1 MKSLTFF
8 LRTALAQFTTLL
20 NALIRALQIQR
31 RAQLIAVLIVSILI
45 GFLVARTVRS
55 TRATQHQWTSQV
67 SILVTSRNVAVGESL
82 TDANTHRVALPL
94 AIQPPDAL
102 TKIPPNAQTR
112 IALSSRTA
120 LSTSLIIRD
129 NARIQIPSGWRG
141 VAMPTDLVAPTVIA
155 GDHVDV
161 VTADTVIA
169 AGALV
174 IEVSPTNGIT
184 IAVPAESAAVVATA
198 SRNGDASLV
207 LAT

>member
-8 LRTALAQFTTLL
+8 LRTALAQFSSLL
-20 NALIRALQIQR
+20 NVLIRALQVQR
-31 RAQLIAVLIVSILI
+31 RAQLIAILAMSILI
-45 GFLVARTVRS
+45 GFLVARTVHS

-67 SILVTSRNVAVGESL
+67 SILVTSRNVAAGESL

-102 TKIPPNAQTR
+102 RKIPTDARIR
-112 IALSSRTA
+112 IALTSRTA
-120 LSTSLIIRD
+120 LSTSMIIGD

-141 VAMPTDLVAPTVIA
+141 VAMPTDLVAPTVIV

-161 VTADTVIA
+161 VSADAVIA

-174 IEVSPTNGIT
+174 IEVSPANGIT

>member
-8 LRTALAQFTTLL
+8 LRAALAQFTTLF
-20 NALIRALQIQR
+20 NVVIRALQIQR
-31 RAQLIAVLIVSILI
+31 RAQLIAVLVVSVVI
-45 GFLVARTVRS
+45 GFLVARTVHS
-55 TRATQHQWTSQV
+55 TRATQHQWASQV
-67 SILVTSRNVAVGESL
+67 SVLVTSSNVVAGESL
-82 TDANTHRVALPL
+82 TNANTHRVALPL

-102 TKIPPNAQTR
+102 REIPSNAR
-112 IALSSRTA
+112 MRLALSSRTA
-120 LSTSLIIRD
+120 LTASMIIRD

-141 VAMPTDLVAPTVIA
+141 VAMPADLVAPTVIA

>member
-8 LRTALAQFTTLL
+8 LRTALAQFTTLF
-20 NALIRALQIQR
+20 NVLIRALQIQR
-31 RAQLIAVLIVSILI
+31 RAQLIAVLVVSVVI
-45 GFLVARTVRS
+45 GFLVARTVHS
-55 TRATQHQWTSQV
+55 TRATQHRWASQMSV
-67 SILVTSRNVAVGESL
+67 LVTSSNIAAGESL
-82 TDANTHRVALPL
+82 TNANTHRVALPL

-102 TKIPPNAQTR
+102 TEIPTNARTR
-112 IALSSRTA
+112 IALTSHTA
-120 LSTSLIIRD
+120 LSTSMIIGD

>member
-8 LRTALAQFTTLL
+8 LRAAIAQFTTAL
-20 NALIRALQIQR
+20 NVLIRALQIQR
-31 RAQLIAVLIVSILI
+31 RAQLIAVLVVSVVI
-45 GFLVARTVRS
+45 GFLVARTMHS
-55 TRATQHQWTSQV
+55 TRATQHQWASQV
-67 SILVTSRNVAVGESL
+67 SVLVTSSNIAAGESL
-82 TDANTHRVALPL
+82 TNANTHRVALPL

-102 TKIPPNAQTR
+102 TEIPTNARMR
-112 IALSSRTA
+112 IALTSRTA
-120 LSTSLIIRD
+120 LSTSMIIGD

-141 VAMPTDLVAPTVIA
+141 VAMPADLVAPTVIA

-198 SRNGDASLV
+198 SRNGEASLV

>member
-8 LRTALAQFTTLL
+8 LRTALAQFTALL
-20 NALIRALQIQR
+20 NVLIRALQVQR

-45 GFLVARTVRS
+45 GFLVARTVHS

-102 TKIPPNAQTR
+102 TNIPPNAQTR

>member
-8 LRTALAQFTTLL
+8 LRTAIKQFTTIL
-20 NALIRALQIQR
+20 NVLIRALQIQR
-31 RAQLIAVLIVSILI
+31 RAQLIAVLIVSVVI
-45 GFLVARTVRS
+45 GFLVARTVHA
-55 TRATQHQWTSQV
+55 TRISQHQWTSQT
-67 SILVTSRNVAVGESL
+67 SILVTTNNVAAGESL
-82 TDANTHRVALPL
+82 TNANTHRIALPL

-102 TKIPPNAQTR
+102 TEIPTNAR
-112 IALSSRTA
+112 MRLALSSRTA
-120 LSTSLIIRD
+120 LTSSMIIRD

-174 IEVSPTNGIT
+174 MEVSPTNGIT

>member
-31 RAQLIAVLIVSILI
+31 RAQLIAVLVASILI
-45 GFLVARTVRS
+45 GFLVARTVHS
-55 TRATQHQWTSQV
+55 TRATQHQWTSEV
-67 SILVTSRNVAVGESL
+67 SVLVTSSNLAAGESL
-82 TDANTHRVALPL
+82 TNANTHRVALPL

-102 TKIPPNAQTR
+102 TKIPTNARTR

-120 LSTSLIIRD
+120 LSTSMILRD
-129 NARIQIPSGWRG
+129 NTRIQIPSGWRG

>member
-1 MKSLTFF
+1 MV
-8 LRTALAQFTTLL
+8 
-20 NALIRALQIQR
+20 IRALQIQR
-31 RAQLIAVLIVSILI
+31 RAQLIAVLVVSIVI
-45 GFLVARTVRS
+45 GFLVARTVHS
-55 TRATQHQWTSQV
+55 TRNTQQQWTSQTSV
-67 SILVTSRNVAVGESL
+67 LVTSRNVADGESL
-82 TDANTHRVALPL
+82 TNANTHRVALPL

-102 TKIPPNAQTR
+102 TEIPTNARTR
-112 IALSSRTA
+112 IALTSHTA
-120 LSTSLIIRD
+120 LSNSMIIGD

>member
-8 LRTALAQFTTLL
+8 LRTALAQFTTLF
-20 NALIRALQIQR
+20 NVLIRALQIQR
-31 RAQLIAVLIVSILI
+31 RAQLIAVLVVSVVI
-45 GFLVARTVRS
+45 GFLVARTVHS
-55 TRATQHQWTSQV
+55 TRTTHQQWASQV
-67 SILVTSRNVAVGESL
+67 SILVTSRNVAAGESI
-82 TDANTHRVALPL
+82 TNANTHRVALPL

-102 TKIPPNAQTR
+102 TKIPTNARSR
-112 IALSSRTA
+112 IALSARTA
-120 LSTSLIIRD
+120 LSKSMIVRD

-155 GDHVDV
+155 GDRVDV
-161 VTADTVIA
+161 VSADAVIA

-174 IEVSPTNGIT
+174 IEVSATNGIT

>member
-8 LRTALAQFTTLL
+8 LRTALAQFTALL
-20 NALIRALQIQR
+20 NVLIRALQIQR
-31 RAQLIAVLIVSILI
+31 RAQLIAVLVVSVVI
-45 GFLVARTVRS
+45 GFLVARTVHS
-55 TRATQHQWTSQV
+55 TRATHQQWASQV
-67 SILVTSRNVAVGESL
+67 SILVTSRNVAAGESI
-82 TDANTHRVALPL
+82 TNANTHRVALPL

-102 TKIPPNAQTR
+102 TKIPTNARLR

-120 LSTSLIIRD
+120 LSTSMIVRD

-161 VTADTVIA
+161 VSADEVIA

-174 IEVSPTNGIT
+174 IEVSATNGIT
-184 IAVPAESAAVVATA
+184 IAVPSESAAVVATA

>member
-31 RAQLIAVLIVSILI
+31 RAQLIAVLVVSVII
-45 GFLVARTVRS
+45 GFLMARTVHS
-55 TRATQHQWTSQV
+55 IRATQRQWASQTSV
-67 SILVTSRNVAVGESL
+67 LVTSRNLAAGESL
-82 TDANTHRVALPL
+82 TDANTHHVALPL
-94 AIQPPDAL
+94 AIQPHEAL
-102 TKIPPNAQTR
+102 TKIPTDARTR

-120 LSTSLIIRD
+120 LSTSMIILD

-161 VTADTVIA
+161 VSADTVIA

-174 IEVSPTNGIT
+174 IEVSPANGIT
-184 IAVPAESAAVVATA
+184 IAVPAESSAVVATA

>member
-20 NALIRALQIQR
+20 NVLIRALQIQR
-31 RAQLIAVLIVSILI
+31 RAQLIAVLVVSVVI
-45 GFLVARTVRS
+45 GFLVARTVHS
-55 TRATQHQWTSQV
+55 TRATHQQWASQV
-67 SILVTSRNVAVGESL
+67 SILVTSRNVAAGESI
-82 TDANTHRVALPL
+82 TNANTHRVALPL

-102 TKIPPNAQTR
+102 TKIPPNARTR

>member
-8 LRTALAQFTTLL
+8 LRTALAQFTTLF
-20 NALIRALQIQR
+20 NVLIRALQIQR
-31 RAQLIAVLIVSILI
+31 RAQLIAVLVVSVVI
-45 GFLVARTVRS
+45 GFLVARTMHS
-55 TRATQHQWTSQV
+55 TRNTQHQWASQV
-67 SILVTSRNVAVGESL
+67 SVLVTSSNIAAGESL
-82 TDANTHRVALPL
+82 TNANTHRISLPL

-102 TKIPPNAQTR
+102 TKIPTDARVR
-112 IALSSRTA
+112 IALTSRTA
-120 LSTSLIIRD
+120 LSTSMIIGD

-155 GDHVDV
+155 GDQVDV

>member
-8 LRTALAQFTTLL
+8 LRTALAQFTTLF
-20 NALIRALQIQR
+20 NVLIRALQIQR
-31 RAQLIAVLIVSILI
+31 RAQLVAVLVVSVVI
-45 GFLVARTVRS
+45 GFLVARTMHS
-55 TRATQHQWTSQV
+55 TRNTQQQWASQV
-67 SILVTSRNVAVGESL
+67 SVLVTSSNLAAGESL
-82 TDANTHRVALPL
+82 TNANTHRVALPL
-94 AIQPPDAL
+94 AIQPPDSL
-102 TKIPPNAQTR
+102 TEIPANARTR
-112 IALSSRTA
+112 IALTSRTA
-120 LSTSLIIRD
+120 LSTSMIIGD

-141 VAMPTDLVAPTVIA
+141 VAMPADLVAPTVIV
-155 GDHVDV
+155 GDRVDV

>member
-31 RAQLIAVLIVSILI
+31 RAQLIAVLVVSIVI
-45 GFLVARTVRS
+45 GFLVARTVHS
-55 TRATQHQWTSQV
+55 TRATQRQWASQV
-67 SILVTSRNVAVGESL
+67 SILVTSRNLAAGESL
-82 TDANTHRVALPL
+82 TDANTHHVALPL
-94 AIQPPDAL
+94 AIQPQAAL
-102 TKIPPNAQTR
+102 TKIPDNARTR

-120 LSTSLIIRD
+120 LSTSMIIRD

-141 VAMPTDLVAPTVIA
+141 VAMPTDLVAPTVIV

-161 VTADTVIA
+161 VSADAVIA
-169 AGALV
+169 VGALV
-174 IEVSPTNGIT
+174 VEVSPANGIT
-184 IAVPAESAAVVATA
+184 IAVPAVSAAVVATA

>member
-31 RAQLIAVLIVSILI
+31 RTQLIAVLVVSVVI
-45 GFLVARTVRS
+45 GFLVARTVHS
-55 TRATQHQWTSQV
+55 TRTSQLQWTSQTSV
-67 SILVTSRNVAVGESL
+67 LVTSRNLAAGESL
-82 TDANTHRVALPL
+82 TDANTHHVALPL
-94 AIQPPDAL
+94 AMQPHEAL
-102 TKIPPNAQTR
+102 TKIPDNARTR

-120 LSTSLIIRD
+120 LSTSMIIRD

-141 VAMPTDLVAPTVIA
+141 VAMPTDLVAPTVIV

-161 VTADTVIA
+161 VSADAVIA

-174 IEVSPTNGIT
+174 IEVSAKNGIT

>member
-20 NALIRALQIQR
+20 NVLIRALQVQR

-102 TKIPPNAQTR
+102 TKIPTNARTR

>member
-8 LRTALAQFTTLL
+8 LRTALAQLTTLL
-20 NALIRALQIQR
+20 NVLIRALQIQR
-31 RAQLIAVLIVSILI
+31 RAQLIAVLVVSVVI
-45 GFLVARTVRS
+45 GFFVAQTVHS
-55 TRATQHQWTSQV
+55 TRATQHRWVSQV
-67 SILVTSRNVAVGESL
+67 SILVTSRNLAAGESL
-82 TDANTHRVALPL
+82 TNENTHRVALPL
-94 AIQPPDAL
+94 AIQPRDAL
-102 TKIPPNAQTR
+102 TEIPANARTR
-112 IALSSRTA
+112 IAMTSRTA
-120 LSTSLIIRD
+120 LSTSMIIGD

>member
-8 LRTALAQFTTLL
+8 LRTALAQFTTIL

-45 GFLVARTVRS
+45 GFLVARTVHS

-102 TKIPPNAQTR
+102 TKIPTNARTR

>member
-8 LRTALAQFTTLL
+8 LRAAIAQFTTLL

-31 RAQLIAVLIVSILI
+31 RAQLIAVLVVSVVI
-45 GFLVARTVRS
+45 GFLVARTVHS
-55 TRATQHQWTSQV
+55 TRVTQHQWASQV
-67 SILVTSRNVAVGESL
+67 SILVTSRNLAAGESL

-94 AIQPPDAL
+94 AIQPQAAL
-102 TKIPPNAQTR
+102 TKIPGNARTR

-120 LSTSLIIRD
+120 LSASMIIRD

-141 VAMPTDLVAPTVIA
+141 VAMPTDLVAPTVIV

-161 VTADTVIA
+161 VSADAVIA

-174 IEVSPTNGIT
+174 IEVSAKNGIT
-184 IAVPAESAAVVATA
+184 IAVPAESSAVVATA

>member
-8 LRTALAQFTTLL
+8 LRTAIAQFTTLL
-20 NALIRALQIQR
+20 NVLIRALQIQR
-31 RAQLIAVLIVSILI
+31 RAQLIAVLVVSILI
-45 GFLVARTVRS
+45 GFLVARTVHS
-55 TRATQHQWTSQV
+55 TRVTQQQWTSKV
-67 SILVTSRNVAVGESL
+67 SILVTSRNLAAGESL
-82 TDANTHRVALPL
+82 TDVNTTRVALPL
-94 AIQPPDAL
+94 AIQPDEAL
-102 TKIPPNAQTR
+102 IDIPANARTR

-120 LSTSLIIRD
+120 LSTAMIIRD

-161 VTADTVIA
+161 VSADAVIA

-174 IEVSPTNGIT
+174 IEVSTNNGIT

-198 SRNGDASLV
+198 TRNGDASLV

>member
-8 LRTALAQFTTLL
+8 LRTAIAQFTTLL
-20 NALIRALQIQR
+20 NVLIRALQIQR
-31 RAQLIAVLIVSILI
+31 RAQLIAVLAVSVII
-45 GFLVARTVRS
+45 GFLVARTVHS
-55 TRATQHQWTSQV
+55 TRASQHQWASKV
-67 SILVTSRNVAVGESL
+67 SILVTTNNVAAGESL
-82 TDANTHRVALPL
+82 TNANTHLVALPL

-102 TKIPPNAQTR
+102 TEIPANAR
-112 IALSSRTA
+112 MRLALSSRTA
-120 LSTSLIIRD
+120 LTTSMIIRD

>member
-8 LRTALAQFTTLL
+8 LRTAIAQFTSLL
-20 NALIRALQIQR
+20 NVLIRALQIQR
-31 RAQLIAVLIVSILI
+31 RAQLIAILVISAVI
-45 GFLVARTVRS
+45 GFLVARTVHS
-55 TRATQHQWTSQV
+55 TRATQHQWASQI
-67 SILVTSRNVAVGESL
+67 SILVTSSNVAAGESL
-82 TDANTHRVALPL
+82 TNANTRQVALPL
-94 AIQPPDAL
+94 AIQPPDVL
-102 TKIPPNAQTR
+102 TKIPTSAR
-112 IALSSRTA
+112 MRLALTSRTA
-120 LSTSLIIRD
+120 LTASMIIRD

>member
-8 LRTALAQFTTLL
+8 LRTAIAQFTTLL
-20 NALIRALQIQR
+20 NVLIRALQIQR
-31 RAQLIAVLIVSILI
+31 RAQLIAVLAVSVII
-45 GFLVARTVRS
+45 GFLVARTVHS
-55 TRATQHQWTSQV
+55 TRASQHQWASKV
-67 SILVTSRNVAVGESL
+67 SILVTTNNVTAGESL
-82 TDANTHRVALPL
+82 TNANTHLVALPL

-102 TKIPPNAQTR
+102 TEIPANAR
-112 IALSSRTA
+112 MRLALSSRTA
-120 LSTSLIIRD
+120 LTTSMIIRD

>member
-20 NALIRALQIQR
+20 NVLIRALQIQR
-31 RAQLIAVLIVSILI
+31 RAQLIAVLVVSVVI
-45 GFLVARTVRS
+45 GFLVARTVHS
-55 TRATQHQWTSQV
+55 TRATHQQWASQV
-67 SILVTSRNVAVGESL
+67 SILVTSRNVAAGESI
-82 TDANTHRVALPL
+82 TNANTHRVALPL
-94 AIQPPDAL
+94 AIQPPNAL
-102 TKIPPNAQTR
+102 TRIPTNARLR

-120 LSTSLIIRD
+120 LSTSMIVRD

-161 VTADTVIA
+161 VSADAVIA

-174 IEVSPTNGIT
+174 IEVSATNGIT

>member
-8 LRTALAQFTTLL
+8 LRTAIAQFTTLL
-20 NALIRALQIQR
+20 NVLIRALQIQR
-31 RAQLIAVLIVSILI
+31 RAQLIAVLVVSVII
-45 GFLVARTVRS
+45 GFLVARTVHS
-55 TRATQHQWTSQV
+55 TRATQQQWTSKV
-67 SILVTSRNVAVGESL
+67 SILVTSRNLAAGESL
-82 TDANTHRVALPL
+82 TNANTTRVALPL
-94 AIQPPDAL
+94 AIQPDEAL
-102 TKIPPNAQTR
+102 TDIPANARTR
-112 IALSSRTA
+112 IALPSRTA
-120 LSTSLIIRD
+120 LSSAMIIRD

-161 VTADTVIA
+161 VSADAVIT

>member
-20 NALIRALQIQR
+20 NVLIRALQVQR
-31 RAQLIAVLIVSILI
+31 RAQLIAVLVVSILI
-45 GFLVARTVRS
+45 GFLVARTVHS
-55 TRATQHQWTSQV
+55 TQASQHQWTSQV
-67 SILVTSRNVAVGESL
+67 SILVTSRNVAAGESL
-82 TDANTHRVALPL
+82 TNANTHRVALPL

-102 TKIPPNAQTR
+102 KEVPTNAR
-112 IALSSRTA
+112 MRLALSSRTA
-120 LSTSLIIRD
+120 LTASMIIRD

-141 VAMPTDLVAPTVIA
+141 VAMPTDLVAPTVID

-161 VTADTVIA
+161 VTADNVIA

-174 IEVSPTNGIT
+174 IEVSPVNGIT
-184 IAVPAESAAVVATA
+184 IAVPAETAAVVATA

>member
-8 LRTALAQFTTLL
+8 LRTALAQVTALL
-20 NALIRALQIQR
+20 NVLIRALQVQR
-31 RAQLIAVLIVSILI
+31 RAQLIAVLIASILI
-45 GFLVARTVRS
+45 GFFVARTVHS
-55 TRATQHQWTSQV
+55 TRATQHKWTSQV
-67 SILVTSRNVAVGESL
+67 SILVTTRNVAAGESL
-82 TDANTHRVALPL
+82 TNANTHPVALPL

-102 TKIPPNAQTR
+102 TEIPTNARTR
-112 IALSSRTA
+112 IALLSRTA
-120 LSTSLIIRD
+120 LSTSLIIHD

-141 VAMPTDLVAPTVIA
+141 VAMPTDLVAPTVIV

>member
-8 LRTALAQFTTLL
+8 LRTALTQFTTLL
-20 NALIRALQIQR
+20 NVLIRALQIQR
-31 RAQLIAVLIVSILI
+31 RVQLIAVLVVSILI
-45 GFLVARTVRS
+45 GFFVARTVHS
-55 TRATQHQWTSQV
+55 TRATQQQWTSKV
-67 SILVTSRNVAVGESL
+67 SILVTSRNLAAGESL
-82 TDANTHRVALPL
+82 TNENTQYVALPI

-102 TKIPPNAQTR
+102 TEIPTNAR
-112 IALSSRTA
+112 MRLALSSRTT
-120 LSTSLIIRD
+120 LTSSMIIRD

-161 VTADTVIA
+161 FTADTVIA

>member
-8 LRTALAQFTTLL
+8 LRTALAQFTTLF
-20 NALIRALQIQR
+20 NVLIRALQIQR
-31 RAQLIAVLIVSILI
+31 RAQLIAVLVVSVVI
-45 GFLVARTVRS
+45 GFLVARTVHS
-55 TRATQHQWTSQV
+55 TRNTQQQWTSQTSV
-67 SILVTSRNVAVGESL
+67 LVTSSNVAAGESL
-82 TDANTHRVALPL
+82 TNANTHRVALPL

-102 TKIPPNAQTR
+102 TEIPTNARTR
-112 IALSSRTA
+112 IALTSHTA
-120 LSTSLIIRD
+120 LSTSMIIGD

>member
-8 LRTALAQFTTLL
+8 LRTALAQLIAVL
-20 NALIRALQIQR
+20 NVLIRALQVQR
-31 RAQLIAVLIVSILI
+31 RAQLIAVLVVSLVI
-45 GFLVARTVRS
+45 GFLVARTVHS
-55 TRATQHQWTSQV
+55 TRATHQQWASQV
-67 SILVTSRNVAVGESL
+67 SILVTSGNVAAGESL
-82 TDANTHRVALPL
+82 TNANTHRVALPL

-102 TKIPPNAQTR
+102 TEIPANAR
-112 IALSSRTA
+112 MRLALSSRTA
-120 LSTSLIIRD
+120 LTTSMIIRD

-161 VTADTVIA
+161 VTADAVIA

-174 IEVSPTNGIT
+174 IEVSPANGIT

>member
-20 NALIRALQIQR
+20 NVLIRALQIQR
-31 RAQLIAVLIVSILI
+31 RVQLIAVLVVSILI
-45 GFLVARTVRS
+45 GFFVARTVHS
-55 TRATQHQWTSQV
+55 TRATQQQWTSKV
-67 SILVTSRNVAVGESL
+67 SILVTSRNLAAGESL
-82 TDANTHRVALPL
+82 TNENTQYVALPI

-102 TKIPPNAQTR
+102 TEIPTNAR
-112 IALSSRTA
+112 MRLALSSRTT
-120 LSTSLIIRD
+120 LTSSMIIRD

>member
-8 LRTALAQFTTLL
+8 LRTALAQFTTLF
-20 NALIRALQIQR
+20 NVLIRALQIQR
-31 RAQLIAVLIVSILI
+31 RAQLIAVLVVSVVI
-45 GFLVARTVRS
+45 GFLVARTVHS
-55 TRATQHQWTSQV
+55 TRNTQQQWTSQTSV
-67 SILVTSRNVAVGESL
+67 LVTSSNVAAGESL
-82 TDANTHRVALPL
+82 TNANTHRVALPL

-102 TKIPPNAQTR
+102 TEIPTNARTR
-112 IALSSRTA
+112 IALTSHTA
-120 LSTSLIIRD
+120 LSTSMIIGD

-155 GDHVDV
+155 GDRVDV

>member
-8 LRTALAQFTTLL
+8 LRTALAQFITLL
-20 NALIRALQIQR
+20 NAVIRALQIQR
-31 RAQLIAVLIVSILI
+31 RAQLIAVLVVSVVI
-45 GFLVARTVRS
+45 GFLVARTMHS
-55 TRATQHQWTSQV
+55 TRATQRQWASQV
-67 SILVTSRNVAVGESL
+67 SVLVTSRNIAAGESL
-82 TDANTHRVALPL
+82 TNANTHRIALPL
-94 AIQPPDAL
+94 AIQPPDSL
-102 TKIPPNAQTR
+102 TKIPTDARVR
-112 IALSSRTA
+112 IALTSRTA
-120 LSTSLIIRD
+120 LSTSMIIGD

-141 VAMPTDLVAPTVIA
+141 VAMPADLVAPTVIA

>member
-1 MKSLTFF
+1 MKSLTVF
-8 LRTALAQFTTLL
+8 LRVALAQFTTLL

-31 RAQLIAVLIVSILI
+31 RAQLIAVLVVSVVI
-45 GFLVARTVRS
+45 GFLVARTVHS
-55 TRATQHQWTSQV
+55 TRATQHQWASKV
-67 SILVTSRNVAVGESL
+67 SILVTSDNVAAGEEL
-82 TDANTHRVALPL
+82 TNANTHRVALPL

-102 TKIPPNAQTR
+102 TEIPTNARMR
-112 IALSSRTA
+112 IALSSSTA
-120 LSTSLIIRD
+120 ISTSMILRD
-129 NARIQIPSGWRG
+129 NARFQIPSGWRG

-184 IAVPAESAAVVATA
+184 IAVPAESSAVVATA

>member
-1 MKSLTFF
+1 
-8 LRTALAQFTTLL
+8 
-20 NALIRALQIQR
+20 LQIQR
-31 RAQLIAVLIVSILI
+31 RAQLIAVLVVSVVI
-45 GFLVARTVRS
+45 GFLVARTVHS
-55 TRATQHQWTSQV
+55 TRATQHQWASQV
-67 SILVTSRNVAVGESL
+67 SILVTSDNVAAGEEL
-82 TDANTHRVALPL
+82 TNANTHRVALPM

-102 TKIPPNAQTR
+102 TEIPTNARMR
-112 IALSSRTA
+112 IALSSSTA
-120 LSTSLIIRD
+120 LSTSMILRD
-129 NARIQIPSGWRG
+129 NARFQIPSGWRG

-161 VTADTVIA
+161 VSADTVIA

>member
-8 LRTALAQFTTLL
+8 LRTAIAQFATLL
-20 NALIRALQIQR
+20 NVLVRALQIQR
-31 RAQLIAVLIVSILI
+31 RAQLIAVLAVSVII
-45 GFLVARTVRS
+45 GFLVARTVHS
-55 TRATQHQWTSQV
+55 TRASQHQWASKV
-67 SILVTSRNVAVGESL
+67 SILVTTNNVAAGESL
-82 TDANTHRVALPL
+82 TNANTHLVALPL

-102 TKIPPNAQTR
+102 TEIPANAR
-112 IALSSRTA
+112 MRLALSSRTA
-120 LSTSLIIRD
+120 LTTSMIIRD

-174 IEVSPTNGIT
+174 IEVSLTNGIT